1 MTEPAEFLILPYPVI
16 DGGKKVAIQRGGG
29 MCIIS
34 SDEVKEYA
42 AGIFL
47 KWFTAPEQNVKFV
60 SSTGYIPVREKA
72 IEMTVDNGDVDDKI
86 RILQKTIKEM
96 AEQYTFFYTPVIEN
110 FDELQE
116 SYNKNMKNYAIQ
128 CNDEY
133 FNFLNNMNEADA
145 FNEATKN
152 KYEELIRQR

>member
-1 MTEPAEFLILPYPVI
+1 
-16 DGGKKVAIQRGGG
+16 
-29 MCIIS
+29 
-34 SDEVKEYA
+34 
-42 AGIFL
+42 
-47 KWFTAPEQNVKFV
+47 
-60 SSTGYIPVREKA
+60 
-72 IEMTVDNGDVDDKI
+72 
-86 RILQKTIKEM
+86 M